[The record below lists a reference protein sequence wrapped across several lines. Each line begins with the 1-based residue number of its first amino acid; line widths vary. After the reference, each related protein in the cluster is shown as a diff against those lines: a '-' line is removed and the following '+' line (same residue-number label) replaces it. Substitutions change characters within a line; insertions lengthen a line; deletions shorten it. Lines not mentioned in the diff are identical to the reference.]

1 MPITST
7 LAYIASA
14 MLKCLHMKLLAR
26 AYKQKNGWTCGP
38 AVTKIILNYTGKTCT
53 AHNLIKGLR
62 TTQAGTS
69 NNQLVKFL
77 KRSGVK
83 FRVKEG
89 ASLTTLKKAS
99 KNNLVLVTY
108 WIPNHK
114 EHHYSIIKKITAK
127 RIYFHDTWFGA
138 NHSYSIPY
146 FQKNWW
152 DDEAKKSWLLAVK
165 K

>member
-1 MPITST
+1 
-7 LAYIASA
+7 
-14 MLKCLHMKLLAR
+14 MLSRLCLNAHNMKLLAR

-38 AVTKIILNYTGKTCT
+38 AVTKIILDYAGKSRAD
-53 AHNLIKGLR
+53 AHLVKQLK
-62 TTQAGTS
+62 TTPAGTS
-69 NNQLVKFL
+69 NKQLVRFL
-77 KRSGVK
+77 KKSGVRL
-83 FRVKEG
+83 RVQEG
-89 ASLTTLKKAS
+89 ASLNTLKKAS
-99 KNNLVLVTY
+99 KKGLVLVTY

-114 EHHYSIIKKITAK
+114 EHHYSIVKKVTTK

-152 DDEAKKSWLLAVK
+152 DDEAKNSWLLAVK